1 MGDRGIIELW
11 QVSARNGLF
20 FAERGAL
27 DCSHI
32 RDRYTLLGCGILL
45 RPLSCGALR
54 RGVS

>member
-20 FAERGAL
+20 FAERSAL